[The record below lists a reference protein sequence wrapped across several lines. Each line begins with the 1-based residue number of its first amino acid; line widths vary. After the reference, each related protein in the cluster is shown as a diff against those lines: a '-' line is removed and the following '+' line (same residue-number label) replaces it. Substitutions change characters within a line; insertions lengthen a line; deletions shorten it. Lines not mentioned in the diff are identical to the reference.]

1 MNNIFKNVKK
11 SWKKILQNYIN
22 DKNILNLYK
31 NKTIFPKINN
41 IFETFK
47 YFELEETKLVFIGQD
62 PYIKFKIIDNQII
75 PQATGLSFSVPDNFI
90 IPPSL
95 KNIFLEIKNSYPN
108 YKIPENGNLLR
119 WVKKEKILLLNT
131 SLTVEKNKSN
141 SHQYFWKNITDNI
154 IKDISDNHS
163 STIFLLLGNN
173 AKSKKKF
180 INEKKH
186 IIIEGVHPSPL
197 SAYKG
202 FFHSK
207 IFKKI
212 NDALK
217 KQNKEIIF
225 W

>member
-1 MNNIFKNVKK
+1 MDNIYKNVKK
-11 SWKKILQNYIN
+11 SWKKILQEYIN
-22 DKNILNLYK
+22 NDDINKLYK

-41 IFETFK
+41 IFEAFK

-62 PYIKFKIIDNQII
+62 PYINYKIIDNQII
-75 PQATGLSFSVPDNFI
+75 PQATGLSFSVPDNFP

-95 KNIFLEIKNSYPN
+95 KNIFIEIKNSYPN
-108 YKIPENGNLLR
+108 YIIPENGNLIR

-141 SHQYFWKNITDNI
+141 SHQFFWRNITDNI
-154 IKDISDNHS
+154 IKDISDNHP

-173 AKSKKKF
+173 AKLKKKY

-186 IIIEGVHPSPL
+186 IIIEGIHPSPL

-202 FFHSK
+202 FFHNK

-212 NDALK
+212 NDALT
-217 KQNKEIIF
+217 KQNKKIIN

>member
-1 MNNIFKNVKK
+1 MINIFKNIKK
-11 SWKKILQNYIN
+11 SWKKILQKYIN
-22 DKNILNLYK
+22 NKNILNLYK

-41 IFETFK
+41 IFEAFK
-47 YFELEETKLVFIGQD
+47 YFELEETNLVFIGQD
-62 PYIKFKIIDNQII
+62 PYINFKIIDNQII
-75 PQATGLSFSVPDNFI
+75 PQATGLAFSVSDNFS

-95 KNIFLEIKNSYPN
+95 KNIFIEIKNTYPN
-108 YKIPENGNLLR
+108 YIIPKNGNLIR
-119 WVKKEKILLLNT
+119 WVKEEKILLLNT

-141 SHQYFWKNITDNI
+141 SHQTFWKNITDNI
-154 IKDISDNHS
+154 IKDISDNHPG
-163 STIFLLLGNN
+163 TIFLLLGNN

-212 NDALK
+212 NDILT
-217 KQNKEIIF
+217 KQNKKNIN

>member
-1 MNNIFKNVKK
+1 MNSIFKNVKK
-11 SWKKILQNYIN
+11 TWKKILQKYIN

-62 PYIKFKIIDNQII
+62 PYINFKIIDNQIV
-75 PQATGLSFSVPDNFI
+75 PQATGLSFSVPDNFT

-95 KNIFLEIKNSYPN
+95 KNIFIEIKNSYPN
-108 YKIPENGNLLR
+108 YIIPENGNLIR
-119 WVKKEKILLLNT
+119 WVNEEKILLLNT
-131 SLTVEKNKSN
+131 SLTVEKSKSN
-141 SHQYFWKNITDNI
+141 SHQTFWKNITDNI
-154 IKDISDNHS
+154 IKDISDNHPG
-163 STIFLLLGNN
+163 TIFLLLGNN

-186 IIIEGVHPSPL
+186 TIIEGVHPSPL

-212 NDALK
+212 NDALN

>member
-1 MNNIFKNVKK
+1 MISIFKNVKK
-11 SWKKILQNYIN
+11 SWKKILKKYVN
-22 DKNILNLYK
+22 DKDILNLYK
-31 NKTIFPKINN
+31 NKIVFPKINN

-62 PYIKFKIIDNQII
+62 PYINFKMIDNKII

-95 KNIFLEIKNSYPN
+95 KNIFIEIKNSYPN
-108 YKIPENGNLLR
+108 YIIPDNGNLIR

-131 SLTVEKNKSN
+131 SLTVEKSKSN
-141 SHQYFWKNITDNI
+141 SHQHFWKNITDNI
-154 IKDISDNHS
+154 IKDISDNHP

-186 IIIEGVHPSPL
+186 IIIEGIHPSPL

-212 NDALK
+212 NDALT
-217 KQNKEIIF
+217 KQNKKNII

>member
-11 SWKKILQNYIN
+11 SWKKILQTYIKN
-22 DKNILNLYK
+22 DILSLYK
-31 NKTIFPKINN
+31 NKNTFPKINN

-47 YFELEETKLVFIGQD
+47 YFELEETKLVFLGQD
-62 PYIKFKIIDNQII
+62 PYINFKIINNEIV
-75 PQATGLSFSVPDNFI
+75 PQATGLSFSVPDNFE

-95 KNIFLEIKNSYPN
+95 KNIFIEIKNSYPSFI
-108 YKIPENGNLLR
+108 IPKNGNLVR
-119 WVKKEKILLLNT
+119 WVSEEKILLLNT

-141 SHQYFWKNITDNI
+141 SHKKYWEKITNSI
-154 IKDISDNHS
+154 IKEISDKHPN
-163 STIFLLLGNN
+163 TIFLLLGNN

-180 INEKKH
+180 IDTKKH

-202 FFHSK
+202 FFYSN
-207 IFKKI
+207 IFKKV
-212 NDALK
+212 NTSLK
-217 KQNKEIIF
+217 KQKKKSIK

>member
-1 MNNIFKNVKK
+1 MISIFKNIKK
-11 SWKKILQNYIN
+11 SWKKILQKYIN
-22 DKNILNLYK
+22 NNNILNLYK

-62 PYIKFKIIDNQII
+62 PYINFKIIDNQII
-75 PQATGLSFSVPDNFI
+75 PQATGLSFSVPDNFT

-95 KNIFLEIKNSYPN
+95 KNIFIEIKNSYPN
-108 YKIPENGNLLR
+108 YIIPENGNLIR
-119 WVKKEKILLLNT
+119 WVTEEKILLLNT

-141 SHQYFWKNITDNI
+141 SHQHFWKNITDNI
-154 IKDISDNHS
+154 IKDISDNHPG
-163 STIFLLLGNN
+163 TIFLLLGNN
-173 AKSKKKF
+173 AKSKKQF

-197 SAYKG
+197 SVYKG
-202 FFHSK
+202 FFNSK

-212 NDALK
+212 NDALI
-217 KQNKEIIF
+217 KQNKKIIN